1 MFNEYGDVLSTDDVQ
16 EILHIGK
23 NAVYSL
29 CKEQRL
35 KSFKIGRAWK
45 IPKTSV
51 SEFIENE
58 RSKGVAFMQS

>member
-1 MFNEYGDVLSTDDVQ
+1 MAQLNDYEDVLEVEDVQ

-23 NAVYSL
+23 SAVYTL
-29 CKEQRL
+29 CKEQKL
-35 KSFKIGRAWK
+35 KSFKIGRTWK

-58 RSKGVAFMQS
+58 RSKGTCFM

>member
-51 SEFIENE
+51 SEFIEKE